1 MYRVDVLP
9 SARHL
14 DAAAWDRLVGLAGAS
29 VFYRHRVLVG
39 YEESRLAGQ
48 RACAYVAVRGED
60 GAQVAGVPLYLM
72 DGREI
77 LTILGVDAP
86 PGAAEHA
93 LLSHFPHCYDTTAP
107 VLPGAVGLGELWS
120 VVLAEARRRGAALCG
135 FMNVAEGTPAA
146 RELAAATGVRPVSCG
161 SRWYLEPAAYGRLDG
176 LLGAMARPT
185 RRTLRLAVRRAADSG
200 AVIDQRQGA
209 GQDLTD
215 VVALCQATAAK
226 HGNNYYP
233 PGPLHQFL
241 TALGDRLLIL
251 RVRRGGE
258 TIAASA
264 CLVDG
269 SVLHC
274 WAGGVRNSKVDNWSP
289 NHVLFHAELALA
301 FDLGAAR
308 AEFGRRSDDFKARHR
323 LTRAPLLAF
332 LREV

>member
-9 SARHL
+9 SVHHL

-29 VFYRHRVLVG
+29 VFYRHHVLAG
-39 YEESRLAGQ
+39 YEESRLASQ
-48 RACAYVAVRGED
+48 RACAYVAVWGED
-60 GAQVAGVPLYLM
+60 GTQVAGVPLYLV

-77 LTILGVDAP
+77 FTILGVDAP
-86 PGAAEHA
+86 PDAAARA
-93 LLSHFPHCYDTTAP
+93 LLSHFPHCYDTTAL
-107 VLPGAVGLGELWS
+107 VVPGAVDLDELWS

-146 RELAAATGVRPVSCG
+146 RELADATGLRPLSCG
-161 SRWYLEPAAYGRLDG
+161 SRWYLEPEAYGRLDG

-185 RRTLRLAVRRAADSG
+185 RRSLRLAVRRAADSG
-200 AVIDQRQGA
+200 AAIDRQRGA
-209 GQDLTD
+209 GQDLAD
-215 VVALCQATAAK
+215 VVALCRSTAVK

-233 PGPLHQFL
+233 PEPLHHFL
-241 TALGDRLLIL
+241 TALGDRLLVL
-251 RVRRGGE
+251 RVRLHGE

-264 CLVDG
+264 CLLDG

-274 WAGGVRNSKVDNWSP
+274 WAGGVRHSKVDNWSP

-301 FDLGAAR
+301 FELGAAR

-323 LTRAPLLAF
+323 LSRMSLLAF